1 MTTKIHT
8 TTTETLHTQPTS
20 GCDRKTNLMKPS
32 VIRPCVLLAALVM
45 VSVFAPLQ
53 KTNAQDQ
60 PSAPT
65 AEAVQTQPTQES
77 AAAAPDATANTSEPT
92 SDQAP
97 KVDTAAE
104 PTTDTSATPENS
116 PAASPADAPADSPA
130 TVKPLVLPN
139 GQVMFNF
146 QNASLESVLIYF
158 SEVAGLTIIND
169 AKVTGRVNVFNRQP
183 MSIEEALDVLNTVLK
198 DRNYAAV
205 RQGKTLRILDLDAAK
220 KATIPVFTGNDPT
233 KISISDKMIT
243 QVIPVRYADAAQL
256 KRDLA
261 PLVPAYAD
269 LSGNTSTNT
278 LILTDTSANVRK
290 IVEII
295 QALDTSLSSVTAVK
309 VFPLQYANASSA
321 ARLITEVFK
330 PEPAASASGQNN
342 RIARFF
348 QGRGGQGAGNTQNAE
363 QGSKPET
370 RVVASS
376 DDRTNTVV
384 VSAPQDMMPLITQV
398 LTDLDANP
406 TQDQAVFVYYMR
418 NAQAANIE
426 TVINSIF
433 GGSSATANQTTATN
447 TNNRNAARTN
457 TNNTNNR
464 LTTASSQTASDLTGQ
479 VFAVADADTNSVLI
493 LTASSNFERVKD
505 LLKEL
510 DRPVPQVLI
519 KVLLAEVTHSNATDL
534 GVEFSAINLKTSA
547 DTTVF
552 TDFGVAAA
560 TPGGLLFKL
569 VETDVSMAVAAL
581 QRVGKLDVLSR
592 PYILTSDNQT
602 ANIIVGQRVPFIQNS
617 RITDTGQTIN
627 TITYED
633 IGIILNVTPHIN
645 PDGLVILDVEPEIS
659 SITGDSV
666 PISDTASAPVF
677 ATRSA
682 KTRVAINDGKTI
694 VIGGMMQDQKTKT
707 VRKVPL
713 LGDIPILGALFR
725 RDQTTVAK
733 TELLIFLTPHIAT
746 DPEVLDELSQEDAGR
761 ATIIRNAVAPG
772 VFDEHIKGMKRT
784 EPPVEGEEK
793 PQGLKSPAEK
803 IGPAD
808 R

>member
-1 MTTKIHT
+1 MRFFTIQTRVLMTALAFGLLLT
-8 TTTETLHTQPTS
+8 
-20 GCDRKTNLMKPS
+20 PS
-32 VIRPCVLLAALVM
+32 SHLI
-45 VSVFAPLQ
+45 
-53 KTNAQDQ
+53 AQ
-60 PSAPT
+60 
-65 AEAVQTQPTQES
+65 
-77 AAAAPDATANTSEPT
+77 
-92 SDQAP
+92 
-97 KVDTAAE
+97 
-104 PTTDTSATPENS
+104 TP
-116 PAASPADAPADSPA
+116 SPADSQTQEAAQIQEAQPQEQPAKDETTSSDDASAVKASDAPAVTPEASKEDATDKPA
-130 TVKPLVLPN
+130 VLTLPK

-146 QNASLESVLIYF
+146 QDASLESVLIYF

-169 AKVTGRVNVFNRQP
+169 AKVTGRVNVFNRKP
-183 MSIEEALDVLNTVLK
+183 MSINEALDVLNTVLK

-205 RQGKTLRILDLDAAK
+205 RQGKTLRIMALEDAK
-220 KATIPVFTGNDPT
+220 KATIPVFTGSDPS
-233 KISISDKMIT
+233 KIELTDKIIT

-309 VFPLQYANASSA
+309 VFPLQYANATSA
-321 ARLITEVFK
+321 ARLITDVFK

-348 QGRGGQGAGNTQNAE
+348 QGRGGQGQGNAQNAE

-370 RVVASS
+370 RVVASA

-384 VSAPQDMMPLITQV
+384 VSAPQDMMPLIIQV

-406 TQDQAVFVYYMR
+406 AQDQAVFVYYLR

-426 TVINSIF
+426 TVINSVF
-433 GGSSATANQTTATN
+433 GTTNSSSTANRTTNTRTNANTTANTRGNAATNNARLSPTANQTAT
-447 TNNRNAARTN
+447 
-457 TNNTNNR
+457 
-464 LTTASSQTASDLTGQ
+464 DLTGQ
-479 VFAVADADTNSVLI
+479 VFAVADEDTNSVLI
-493 LTASSNFERVKD
+493 MTGTGNFDRVKE
-505 LLKEL
+505 LLGEL

-519 KVLLAEVTHSNATDL
+519 KVLLAEVTHTNFTDL
-534 GVEFSAINLKTSA
+534 GVEFSALNLTTSG
-547 DTTVF
+547 TSSLL
-552 TDFGVAAA
+552 TDFGVASA
-560 TPGGLLFKL
+560 TPGGLLFSF
-569 VETDVSMAVAAL
+569 VDTDFTAAIAAL

-602 ANIIVGQRVPFIQNS
+602 ANIIVGQRVPFINNS

-666 PISDTASAPVF
+666 PISENASAPVF
-677 ATRSA
+677 AKRSA
-682 KTRVAINDGKTI
+682 KTRVAIKDGKTI

-713 LGDIPILGALFR
+713 LGDIPLLGALFR
-725 RDQTTVAK
+725 REQTTVSK

-746 DPEVLDELSQEDAGR
+746 DPNVLDELSKEDVGR
-761 ATIIRNAVAPG
+761 ATIIRDAVAPG
-772 VFDEHIKGMKRT
+772 VFDEHIKGMKRS

-793 PQGLKSPAEK
+793 PEGLKSPAEK